1 MAFPRRFKR
10 EIWYLRL
17 PSGEIE
23 IVTPTALQR
32 AFECGL
38 VDVRTP
44 VRAFGAHTW
53 TTMAEAA
60 QLDVPGSP
68 SIASL
73 APMAFDAPA
82 ADLGAGALWQS
93 RKDVDPRAFKPSRAP
108 ALAALL
114 ISVSFVGVALLGAD
128 ADASNSLS
136 GTAESTSLTCTTRAR
151 PPMHDLLRAV
161 KPEAERL
168 TEDQKRRLREL
179 DAITRTQRPR
189 ASSRTPLLGAHR
201 VPSSGVLTS
210 IDPFASGL
218 KTGASRGDPLDGSL

>member
-60 QLDVPGSP
+60 ELDVPGSP
-68 SIASL
+68 WIASF
-73 APMAFDAPA
+73 APMAFDVSA
-82 ADLGAGALWQS
+82 ADLGAGAQWQS
-93 RKDVDPRAFKPSRAP
+93 RRDVDPRAFKPSRAP
-108 ALAALL
+108 ALFALL
-114 ISVSFVGVALLGAD
+114 ISVSFVAVALLGAN
-128 ADASNSLS
+128 ADAS
-136 GTAESTSLTCTTRAR
+136 TSLPQAATITSLKCSAHA
-151 PPMHDLLRAV
+151 PSPIHDLLRAA
-161 KPEAERL
+161 KPEGRL
-168 TEDQKRRLREL
+168 TADQKKRLREL
-179 DAITRTQRPR
+179 DNVTRTQRPK
-189 ASSRTPLLGAHR
+189 ASSQTPLLQKHGAR
-201 VPSSGVLTS
+201 RSD
-210 IDPFASGL
+210 DPFEGSAHS
-218 KTGASRGDPLDGSL
+218 GASRGDPLDGSM